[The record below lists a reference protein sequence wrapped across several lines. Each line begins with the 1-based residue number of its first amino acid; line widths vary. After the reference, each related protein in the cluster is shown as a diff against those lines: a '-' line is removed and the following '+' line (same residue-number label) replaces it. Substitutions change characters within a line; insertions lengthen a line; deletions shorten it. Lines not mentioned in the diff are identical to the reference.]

1 MDITLERILS
11 LIPKKPNGD
20 FVYGAKKEFCEK
32 IGAPTNI
39 VNEWVRGV
47 SKSYRNYLYQI
58 ADAYHVSVEWLKG
71 ETDEKNPI
79 SDDGDGKQELL
90 QRLWERPE
98 CRVLFKLADGATPD
112 DVNRA
117 VAIITALRESEGK

>member
-11 LIPKKPNGD
+11 LMPKKPNGD
-20 FVYGAKKEFCEK
+20 FVHGAKKEFCEK

-58 ADAYHVSVEWLKG
+58 SAVYHVSVEWLKG
-71 ETDEKNPI
+71 ETDIKNPA
-79 SDDGDGKQELL
+79 SETETGKVPTIQDWKDLLATFNKEEL
-90 QRLWERPE
+90 
-98 CRVLFKLADGATPD
+98 K
-112 DVNRA
+112 
-117 VAIITALRESEGK
+117 AIIDMATSELIERD

>member
-1 MDITLERILS
+1 MDITLEHILS

-20 FVYGAKKEFCEK
+20 FVHGAKKEFCEK

-58 ADAYHVSVEWLKG
+58 AAVYHVSVEWLKG
-71 ETDEKNPI
+71 ETDEKNPAPTG
-79 SDDGDGKQELL
+79 GDGLNEEFMKLFQALS
-90 QRLWERPE
+90 PE
-98 CRVLFKLADGATPD
+98 EQVREIAY
-112 DVNRA
+112 
-117 VAIITALRESEGK
+117 LRERVAGKDM

>member
-20 FVYGAKKEFCEK
+20 FVHGAKKKFCEE

-58 ADAYHVSVEWLKG
+58 SAMYHVSVEWLKG
-71 ETDEKNPI
+71 ETDIKSAPTDGERIPHEKRREILAGEGVHIYLDADAKLTAEQLDDIVNFIQFQQEKN
-79 SDDGDGKQELL
+79 
-90 QRLWERPE
+90 
-98 CRVLFKLADGATPD
+98 
-112 DVNRA
+112 NR
-117 VAIITALRESEGK
+117 

>member
-11 LIPKKPNGD
+11 LIPKKTNGD
-20 FVYGAKKEFCEK
+20 FVHGAKKEFCEK

-58 ADAYHVSVEWLKG
+58 SAVYHVSVEWLKG
-71 ETDEKNPI
+71 ETDEKNPSPKGEGI
-79 SDDGDGKQELL
+79 
-90 QRLWERPE
+90 PH
-98 CRVLFKLADGATPD
+98 AD
-112 DVNRA
+112 
-117 VAIITALRESEGK
+117 LREYLVGQGVRIMLDADAKVTEQTIVNTLKKLSELQEQNNK